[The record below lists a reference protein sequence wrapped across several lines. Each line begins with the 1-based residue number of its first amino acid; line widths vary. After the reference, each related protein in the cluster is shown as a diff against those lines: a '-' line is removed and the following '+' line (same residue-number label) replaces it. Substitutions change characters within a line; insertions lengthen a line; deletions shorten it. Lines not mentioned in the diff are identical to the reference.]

1 LHAISRR
8 LAAAGKSVVVVPTK
22 ELLHQWVRELRRMF
36 PEMPIGRLGDGD
48 GDDLRRCDVLVATVN
63 SARAR
68 DLRLGGRVGLLVVD
82 ECHRCGSEVN
92 RFALDTEFAW
102 RLGLSATHARSDGA
116 HRTVIEPY
124 FEGVVYRFG
133 YADAIAQGVVA
144 RFRVALV
151 AVAFDEQERAQY
163 EYLSEKVRQARTRLV
178 AGFGVPA
185 EPFGEFMKA
194 VNRLR
199 LHGDLREAI
208 AAGRYLSVFN
218 RRRALLAE
226 TNAKVEGL
234 GKLADALARARRVIV
249 FTQTVRAAELAAA
262 ELVDVGIDAQPLHSA
277 MGTIERRAVLSRFAH
292 GHLHTIIAPQVL
304 DEGLD
309 VPDADLGVIVA
320 ASRQRRQMIQ
330 RMGRVLRPKDGGRL
344 ARFAVLYVHDT
355 SEDPALGAH
364 GTFLEEIVDTAESVR
379 SFPVHTRPSE
389 ICDFLSLVE

>member
-1 LHAISRR
+1 
-8 LAAAGKSVVVVPTK
+8 
-22 ELLHQWVRELRRMF
+22 MF
-36 PEMPIGRLGDGD
+36 ADTPIGCLGDGY

-68 DLRLGGRVGLLVVD
+68 ELRLQGRMGLLVVD
-82 ECHRCGSEVN
+82 ECHRCGSEIN
-92 RFALDTEFAW
+92 RLVLGTEFAW
-102 RLGLSATHARSDGA
+102 RLGLSATHARSDDT

-124 FEGVVYRFG
+124 FEGVVYRFA
-133 YADAIAQGVVA
+133 YAEAIAQGVVA
-144 RFRVALV
+144 RFKVALV
-151 AVAFDEQERAQY
+151 AVDFDEQERAQY
-163 EYLSEKVRQARTRLV
+163 EYLSEKVRHARARLV

-199 LHGDLREAI
+199 LHGDMREAI

-226 TNAKVEGL
+226 TAAKY
-234 GKLADALARARRVIV
+234 DALGTLAGALAKARRVIV

-262 ELVDVGIDAQPLHSA
+262 ELVDLGIDAQPLHSA
-277 MGTIERRAVLSRFAH
+277 LGTMERRAVLNRFAR
-292 GHLHTIIAPQVL
+292 GHLHTIVAPQVL

-344 ARFAVLYVHDT
+344 ARFAILYVHGT

-364 GTFLEEIVDTAESVR
+364 ETFLEEVVESAESVR
-379 SFPVHTRPSE
+379 DFPLRSPPGE
-389 ICDFLSLVE
+389 ICDFLNLSG